1 MNKCSYHASR
11 FNSYRNIRR
20 LMKVLIPVLFL
31 QISFAINAQELES
44 EPIAA
49 VGHGG
54 FFNHEGKQIALTLDY
69 VTHAQKWYEKALYK
83 GLAEKQQYEY
93 AEMER
98 ELFMDL
104 QASPQDQL
112 ILRNYLLSW
121 AAENQQNTKKNSR
134 IASKLSAL
142 RSALLMPL
150 ADEGNLKIVKR
161 NFLHKISPEVLERIK
176 KMFDRDKDEIEVF
189 KITTNKGQAYIN
201 ECQEAGVPIPP
212 PINQMDPTGLAG
224 WRSEGFI
231 PQSQQFIVG
240 TPAELRSYRS
250 LMPEGMCYSLPRYT
264 NNTLST
270 ISLDGVICMGK
281 RTSNVCFWDNQWTQ
295 GGSVVSFL
303 TSAGEIV
310 PIGVPSTPGG
320 KYQAGGAE
328 IEFGPGGVCTDCH
341 AGENPYIVHPNS
353 VLRGTTKWES
363 LGEPAGDLPT
373 FAVNRYVP
381 LVGASWPQNTA
392 SLAAAAPKFPA
403 TCKGCHVKGGA
414 GRLPHLSNQ
423 IPSYCYTIL
432 RQAGQRTMPTFAPGS
447 VEAAV
452 DDLISAYCGAPPNAS
467 VADYGDPHITTVD
480 GTRYDF
486 QAAGEFTALKNQDGS
501 FEVQTRQTPV
511 LTTFVPAANP
521 HTGLASCASLNTA
534 VAVRV
539 GKVAISYQPV
549 NGEFSSKNDLALYI
563 DGVPMNAGY
572 HDIGDGN
579 TVNYAGAGGS
589 VVVSLADESKVRIT
603 PHYWSDQGYWYLDLH
618 VDNTSAR
625 NGLMGL
631 ISGGDWLPKAQD
643 GSSFGPKPV
652 SLADRHS
659 LLNEKFA
666 DDWRVSNSTSL
677 FYYAPGSSTADFT
690 DTKWPSPPGG
700 SCDSTNL
707 PGDVPVVKREQQEL
721 AKRLCSNIKN
731 PDIRAACM
739 VDVGIMGEGAAKVH
753 LLEDATQNAL

>member
-1 MNKCSYHASR
+1 M
-11 FNSYRNIRR
+11 
-20 LMKVLIPVLFL
+20 IPVLFL
-31 QISFAINAQELES
+31 QFSLAINAQELES
-44 EPIAA
+44 EPIAG
-49 VGHGG
+49 VGHGA
-54 FFNHEGKQIALTLDY
+54 FFDHEGKQIALTLDY
-69 VTHAQKWYEKALYK
+69 VAHAQSWYEKSLYE
-83 GLAEKQQYEY
+83 GLGDKQRQEYQELEKQ
-93 AEMER
+93 
-98 ELFMDL
+98 LFQDL
-104 QASPQDQL
+104 QVGRQDDL
-112 ILRNYLLSW
+112 VLRNHLLSW
-121 AAENQQNTKKNSR
+121 AVERQENMKNKAR

-142 RSALLMPL
+142 RSALRWPL
-150 ADEGNLKIVKR
+150 ADEGTLEIPKR
-161 NFLHKISPEVLERIK
+161 KLPYKLSPEVLERLRILVR
-176 KMFDRDKDEIEVF
+176 FFDEIEVF
-189 KITTNKGQAYIN
+189 KATVNKGQAYIN
-201 ECQEAGVPIPP
+201 ECRDEGVPIPP

-224 WRSEGFI
+224 WRPEGFI
-231 PQSQQFIVG
+231 PTSEQFIVN

-250 LMPEGMCYSLPRYT
+250 LMPEGMCYSLPRYSDASL
-264 NNTLST
+264 NT
-270 ISLDGVICMGK
+270 IALDGVICMGK
-281 RTSNVCFWDNQWTQ
+281 RSSKVCFWDNQWTT
-295 GGSVVSFL
+295 GGTVDDFPI
-303 TSAGEIV
+303 SAGEIV
-310 PIGVPSTPGG
+310 PIGVPTTPGG

-341 AGENPYIVHPNS
+341 AGENPYIVHPDS
-353 VLRGTTKWES
+353 VLRGTVTWDS
-363 LGEPAGDLPT
+363 LHQPTGDLPT

-392 SLAAAAPKFPA
+392 SLAAAAVPA
-403 TCKGCHVKGGA
+403 ICNGCHVKGSA

-423 IPSYCYTIL
+423 ILSYCYTVL
-432 RQAGQRTMPTFAPGS
+432 RQAGQKTMPTFAPGS
-447 VEAAV
+447 NETDVNN
-452 DDLISAYCGAPPNAS
+452 LISAYCNAPPNAS
-467 VADYGDPHITTVD
+467 VADLGDPHITTVD

-534 VAVRV
+534 IAVKV

-563 DGVPMNAGY
+563 DGAPVGAGY

-579 TVNYAGAGGS
+579 AVSYAGAGGA
-589 VVVSLADESKVRIT
+589 VVVSLADESKVRIN
-603 PHYWSDQGYWYLDLH
+603 PLYWSSQGYWYLDLH

-643 GSSFGPKPV
+643 GSSFGPKPAL
-652 SLADRHS
+652 LADRHTV
-659 LLNEKFA
+659 LNEKFA

-707 PGDVPVVKREQQEL
+707 PGDVPVVKRPQQEL
-721 AKRLCSNIKN
+721 AKRLCSDIKN
-731 PDIRAACM
+731 SDIRAACM
-739 VDVGIMGEGAAKVH
+739 IDVSIMGGEAAKVH
-753 LLEDATQNAL
+753 LIEDAAQGGL

>member
-1 MNKCSYHASR
+1 MNKYSYYASQ
-11 FNSYRNIRR
+11 FTSYRKIANSIG
-20 LMKVLIPVLFL
+20 MMIAVFL
-31 QISFAINAQELES
+31 LQLPLVISAQELES

-54 FFNHEGKQIALTLDY
+54 FFNHEGKQIALTLGY
-69 VTHAQKWYEKALYK
+69 VDRAQNWYEKSLYK
-83 GLAEKQQYEY
+83 GLKEKQRYEY
-93 AEMER
+93 EQIAK
-98 ELFMDL
+98 ELLQDL
-104 QASPQDQL
+104 QVSHQDQL
-112 ILRNYLLSW
+112 IVRNYLLSW
-121 AAENQQNTKKNSR
+121 AAERQENTKESVR
-134 IASKLSAL
+134 IIQKLNAL
-142 RSALLMPL
+142 RSALRWPL
-150 ADEGNLKIVKR
+150 SDKGTLEIADKKR
-161 NFLHKISPEVLERIK
+161 PYKISPDVLERIK
-176 KMFDRDKDEIEVF
+176 KVFDLDKDEIEVF

-201 ECQEAGVPIPP
+201 ECREAGVPIPP

-231 PQSQQFIVG
+231 PQSEQFIVG
-240 TPAELRSYRS
+240 SPAELRSYRS
-250 LMPEGMCYSLPRYT
+250 LMPEGMCYSLPRYS

-281 RTSNVCFWDNQWTQ
+281 RTSNVCFWDNQWTLP
-295 GGSVVSFL
+295 GGAVDDFL
-303 TSAGEIV
+303 ISAGEIV
-310 PIGVPSTPGG
+310 PIGVPDAPGG

-341 AGENPYIVHPNS
+341 AGENPYIVHPDS
-353 VLRGTTKWES
+353 VLRGTTTWGS
-363 LGEPAGDLPT
+363 LRQPTGDLPT

-392 SLAAAAPKFPA
+392 SLISSALPDS
-403 TCKGCHVKGGA
+403 CKGCHVKGGA

-432 RQAGQRTMPTFAPGS
+432 RQTGQRTMPTFAPGS
-447 VEAAV
+447 EETAV
-452 DDLISAYCGAPPNAS
+452 NNLISTYCGAPPNAS

-511 LTTFVPAANP
+511 LTTFVPGANP

-534 VAVRV
+534 VGIRV
-539 GKVAISYQPV
+539 GKVTISYQPV

-563 DGVPMNAGY
+563 DGVSVGAGY

-589 VVVSLADESKVRIT
+589 VVVSLVDESKVRIT

-643 GSSFGPKPV
+643 GSSFGPKPA
-652 SLADRHS
+652 SLADRHTV
-659 LLNEKFA
+659 LNEKFA
-666 DDWRVSNSTSL
+666 DDWRVTNSTSL

-690 DTKWPSPPGG
+690 DPKWPSPPGG

-721 AKRLCSNIKN
+721 AKRLCSDIKN
-731 PDIRAACM
+731 SDIRAACM
-739 VDVGIMGEGAAKVH
+739 LDVSIMGGEAAKVH
-753 LLEDATQNAL
+753 LIEDAAQSAL